1 MLNKYGYKG
10 YWIAFDGVSLWDFG
24 NDSAR
29 NAIIFAVDNSSSSNA
44 DKRKNNFLTSC
55 EEPTL
60 QNGSPKKQKTKRK
73 TKFWFQWY
81 WRNLLKGNI
90 YDFPADYNAVN
101 KSNILNIHKY
111 LMVKNNIQDAQNFLK
126 NVYWI
131 VKFQWIF
138 NN

>member
-24 NDSAR
+24 NDTAR
-29 NAIIFAVDNSSSSNA
+29 NAIIFDVDNSSSSHGDN
-44 DKRKNNFLTSC
+44 RKNNCLTSG

-60 QNGSPKKQKTKRK
+60 QNGSPEKQKTKRK

-81 WRNLLKGNI
+81 WRNLLKGSI
-90 YDFPADYNAVN
+90 YDFPANYNAIN

-111 LMVKNNIQDAQNFLK
+111 LMVKNKKMLK
-126 NVYWI
+126 
-131 VKFQWIF
+131 IF
-138 NN
+138 